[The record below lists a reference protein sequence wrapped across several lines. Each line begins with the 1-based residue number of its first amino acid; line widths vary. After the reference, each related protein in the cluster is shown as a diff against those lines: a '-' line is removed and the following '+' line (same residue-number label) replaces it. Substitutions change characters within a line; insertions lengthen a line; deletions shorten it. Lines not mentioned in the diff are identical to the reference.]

1 MGVSRTVFLVACL
14 ALAPKVRCHLRSAG
28 AYPVPEA
35 PFSFPGEPLA
45 GLGTPKDGRRNPPG
59 GDDIIATIPGWCA
72 ICGLDSLLPWLGT
85 PQKSWWRGWQVL
97 VAKSLH
103 IAFTWP
109 SHQASDR
116 SWQGVE
122 SLTYTECPTEPG
134 RLDKPS
140 DHALARLPLGACSHA
155 SPRPWPPLSTWSI

>member
-1 MGVSRTVFLVACL
+1 MAGDPTKIMVEGV
-14 ALAPKVRCHLRSAG
+14 
-28 AYPVPEA
+28 
-35 PFSFPGEPLA
+35 A
-45 GLGTPKDGRRNPPG
+45 GLR
-59 GDDIIATIPGWCA
+59 
-72 ICGLDSLLPWLGT
+72 
-85 PQKSWWRGWQVL
+85 

-134 RLDKPS
+134 RLEKPS

-155 SPRPWPPLSTWSI
+155 SPRPWPPLSNLEYLSGSQSQQGQECLAIGLLAIPGLLASSPDAYRPLCLPSL